1 LGIVSSQIETKR
13 VFSIANIYTNLWH
26 FQLDI
31 DNLEMHIN
39 IYKNWPDDG
48 QVGGLTSMGAIHRNG
63 ISLNGR
69 KWRINWQAWAF
80 GIEWKQAL
88 CKI

>member
-1 LGIVSSQIETKR
+1 
-13 VFSIANIYTNLWH
+13 
-26 FQLDI
+26 
-31 DNLEMHIN
+31 MHIN

-69 KWRINWQAWAF
+69 K
-80 GIEWKQAL
+80 
-88 CKI
+88 